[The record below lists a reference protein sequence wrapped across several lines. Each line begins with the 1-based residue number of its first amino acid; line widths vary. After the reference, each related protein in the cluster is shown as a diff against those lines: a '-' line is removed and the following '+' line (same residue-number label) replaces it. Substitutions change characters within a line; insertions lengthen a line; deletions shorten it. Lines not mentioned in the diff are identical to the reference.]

1 MKMMMMMMMMMMMV
15 AHREEE
21 ARKAAEEAARLRA
34 ERDAA
39 VDHSK
44 WVMIMRQIVE

>member
-1 MKMMMMMMMMMMMV
+1 MKMMMMMMVMV

-44 WVMIMRQIVE
+44 WAMMMLLWC